1 MNVFRRIT
9 ASCMALACSV
19 VMLGAMVQPVSAA
32 ETAVLYGDVNGDG
45 AVNLVDVIVL
55 NRFLVGGCELSNY
68 RAADANANCIVD
80 HVDMKVLNAFI
91 VHTITSLPYTEEN
104 VGGVDLWK

>member
-45 AVNLVDVIVL
+45 AVNLSDSIALAKAINGIAV
-55 NRFLVGGCELSNY
+55 LSNY
-68 RAADANANCIVD
+68 KPADVNCNLIIDIVD
-80 HVDMKVLNAFI
+80 YDILQAYLVR
-91 VHTITSLPYTEEN
+91 TITSLPYEEEEE
-104 VGGVDLWK
+104 